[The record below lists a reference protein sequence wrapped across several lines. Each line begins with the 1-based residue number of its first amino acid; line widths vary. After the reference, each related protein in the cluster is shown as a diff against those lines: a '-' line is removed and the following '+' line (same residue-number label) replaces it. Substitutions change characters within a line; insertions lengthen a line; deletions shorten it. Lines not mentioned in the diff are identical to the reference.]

1 MLYPKI
7 NSLYKRD
14 GHDFTQTGVK
24 GSGKLMLGVYARGE
38 FSIINHWYVQ
48 EKLDGTNIRII
59 FERHEHGE
67 PTVSIGGRTENAM
80 IPSPLLNH
88 LRDTF
93 TVDKLDKQF
102 EKSNYVLLFGE
113 GIGPKIQSGGYY
125 TKEPKFVLFDVFC
138 SGWWLDIMDVA
149 EVANNL
155 EIPFAPLCM
164 PGGQTVG
171 DIEAFVRSRPPSIYA
186 TAETHIMEGVVARPI
201 FPLLFRNKE
210 PVVFKLKCRDFE

>member
-7 NSLYKRD
+7 QSLYKRD
-14 GHDFTQTGVK
+14 GYDFKESGVK
-24 GSGKLMLGVYARGE
+24 GSGKLMLGCYSRPE
-38 FSIINHWYVQ
+38 FSIVIAWHVQ
-48 EKLDGTNIRII
+48 EKIDGTNIRII
-59 FERHEHGE
+59 FERNPVNG

-93 TVDKLDKQF
+93 TVEKLDKQF
-102 EKSNYVLLFGE
+102 STSNFVVLFVE

-138 SGWWLDIMDVA
+138 SGWWLDMGAVQ
-149 EVANNL
+149 EVSTAL
-155 EIPFAPLCM
+155 EVPYAPLVM
-164 PGGQTVG
+164 LGPQTIF
-171 DIEAFVRSRPPSIYA
+171 DIECFVRSRPNSLYA
-186 TAETHIMEGVVARPI
+186 TQQEHMMEGIVARPI

-210 PVVFKLKCRDFE
+210 PVAFKLKCRDFD